1 MKTLYTLTLFRSHTS
16 TGTDNAIKGASS
28 GLVGTS
34 ASTGQRPDRV
44 TSNKIG
50 SRNKAELADNKAG
63 SMQIQNWQ
71 ATAKA
76 KVADI
81 HSSIPKEWRLSD
93 EDLGKAGQQRTLSGP
108 FIEQYLTD
116 KEKEIIRHDSL
127 QIVGKIK
134 SRDYTAVD
142 VTRAYCKTAAV
153 AQQIN
158 NCLHEIMFDFAF
170 QAAKDLDDYYS
181 KNGSVKGP
189 LHGLPISLKDQFHVK
204 GCDTTMGY
212 VGWIGTYE
220 GSRDPAKVHKINSQ
234 LVEELLSL
242 GAVLYCKLGETVN
255 NIIGT
260 TLNPVNQLL
269 SCGGSSGGE
278 GALQALQGSS
288 VGFGTDIGGSNPG
301 QDTHASSI
309 GAMGTSLDATK
320 LVMTS
325 VLSTSPW
332 LRDPN
337 VVKMPWNSEVE
348 SSTLARAT
356 ADGSAT
362 SLPLKFGM
370 YWTDGVVTPHPPIQ
384 RGLRIVR
391 ALLQAL
397 KHKVVDWSPPS
408 HTTAND
414 IHLAFLGAD
423 GAHDVHK
430 QLDLSGE
437 PLIPQLREGFKLREP
452 MPLLEYQDK
461 TLQGKAYNE
470 AYSDYWNASSND
482 DGQTVDA
489 ILMPVA
495 PHAAVIPRKYYHI
508 TYTESINLLD
518 YSAAVIPVTRADKS
532 VDKFDYDYRPL
543 NEVDR
548 KNWKAYDPETYDG
561 APVGLQIVARKWEEE
576 KVWAIAKIID
586 SALKNRREKGP

>member
-1 MKTLYTLTLFRSHTS
+1 
-16 TGTDNAIKGASS
+16 
-28 GLVGTS
+28 
-34 ASTGQRPDRV
+34 
-44 TSNKIG
+44 
-50 SRNKAELADNKAG
+50 
-63 SMQIQNWQ
+63 MQIQDWQ

-76 KVADI
+76 KVAHI

-93 EDLGKAGQQRTLSGP
+93 MDLAKAGQQRILTGP
-108 FIEQYLTD
+108 FIEQFLTD
-116 KEKEIIRHDSL
+116 EEKDIIRHDSI

-142 VTRAYCKTAAV
+142 VTRAYCRTAAV

-170 QAAKDLDDYYS
+170 QTAKDLDDYYS

-204 GCDTTMGY
+204 GYDTSMGY

-220 GSRDPAKVHKINSQ
+220 GSRNPAKVHKINSQ

-242 GAVLYCKLGETVN
+242 GAVLYCK
-255 NIIGT
+255 
-260 TLNPVNQLL
+260 
-269 SCGGSSGGE
+269 
-278 GALQALQGSS
+278 
-288 VGFGTDIGGSNPG
+288 NPG

-309 GAMGTSLDATK
+309 GAMGTSLDAIR
-320 LVMTS
+320 LVMAS

-356 ADGSAT
+356 AYGSAA
-362 SLPLKFGM
+362 SLPLKIGM
-370 YWTDGVVTPHPPIQ
+370 YWTDGVVMPHPPVQ
-384 RGLRIVR
+384 RGLRIVH
-391 ALLQAL
+391 ALLRAMN
-397 KHKVVDWSPPS
+397 HK
-408 HTTAND
+408 
-414 IHLAFLGAD
+414 LAFMGAD
-423 GAHDVHK
+423 GAHDVHQ

-437 PLIPQLREGFKLREP
+437 PLIPPLRESFKLREP

-470 AYSDYWNASSND
+470 AYSDYWNASSDD
-482 DGQTVDA
+482 DGKQSNALGCRQVVDA

-495 PHAAVIPRKYYHI
+495 PHAAVIPGKYYHI
-508 TYTESINLLD
+508 SEHALAPQLNNLCYKAPTDPMERIAYTESINLLD

-532 VDKFDYDYRPL
+532 VDKFDHGYRPL
-543 NEVDR
+543 NEIDR
-548 KNWKAYDPETYDG
+548 KNWEAYDPETYDG

-586 SALKNRREKGP
+586 TALKKRREKGP